1 MGVPGVSDCK
11 DFSYNEG
18 DPGST
23 PESGRSLGERN
34 GNPLQYSCLENEK
47 RWQDYTEELYKKGL
61 NDLDNHDCVVIHLE
75 PGILE
80 CEVEWVLGSI
90 TMNKASGGLAELFQI
105 LKDDAVE
112 VLHSVCQQVWKT

>member
-61 NDLDNHDCVVIHLE
+61 NDLDNHDGVITHLE
-75 PGILE
+75 LEILE
-80 CEVEWVLGSI
+80 CEVTWALTKHYS
-90 TMNKASGGLAELFQI
+90 KQS
-105 LKDDAVE
+105 
-112 VLHSVCQQVWKT
+112 